1 VTAGPPQQQPPQPPP
16 QPQPAQPQP
25 QPAQPQPAQPQPQQQ
40 PPKADRDAV
49 LAVYNRMSARH
60 QSHVTIMW
68 QAPALGLTAQ
78 AFLLAISLSADAAG
92 AARAGAA
99 ALGCVVVLMSMQL
112 MAKHRIISRRDDQ
125 AIRELEAELGV
136 TSPLDA
142 MPLSPSLW
150 GGRLSSYLVWQAGL
164 ALFAA
169 VDVVVLGAVLV
180 ESL

>member
-1 VTAGPPQQQPPQPPP
+1 MTAGPPPQPPSPQPPPPQPPP
-16 QPQPAQPQP
+16 PAG
-25 QPAQPQPAQPQPQQQ
+25 
-40 PPKADRDAV
+40 DRDAL
-49 LAVYNRMSARH
+49 LAVYNRIGARY

-78 AFLLAISLSADAAG
+78 AFLLTISLSPDAAG
-92 AARAGAA
+92 AARIGAA

-112 MAKHRIISRRDDQ
+112 MAKHRIISHRDDV
-125 AIRELEAELGV
+125 AIRELETALGV

-164 ALFAA
+164 ALFAV
-169 VDVVVLGAVLV
+169 VDVVALAAVAV
-180 ESL
+180 ASL

>member
-16 QPQPAQPQP
+16 
-25 QPAQPQPAQPQPQQQ
+25 QPQPAQPQPQQQ